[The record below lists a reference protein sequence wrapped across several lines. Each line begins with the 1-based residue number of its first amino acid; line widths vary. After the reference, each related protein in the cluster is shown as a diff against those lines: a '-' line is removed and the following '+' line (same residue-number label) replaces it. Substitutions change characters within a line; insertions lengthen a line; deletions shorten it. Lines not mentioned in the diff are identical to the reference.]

1 MDHEATREQLELAA
15 AEPGGLDR
23 LMAGDTAPAQAVAA
37 HLAGCPSCTDELAR
51 LERASSLIRAVVREQ
66 PPADLRDRTLAAVRT
81 AGVQRRPAAA
91 AGPSSMVAPGA
102 AATASPAGP
111 SVSGRGRP
119 ALGWVAAIA
128 AAVVLSVIATSVI
141 VGGRLDERLASESST
156 IEALQKVA
164 IATLQVTAEPDA
176 RRVSLASAGSDRSG
190 DLIFSPSTSELV
202 VIATGLTPPPAGREY
217 RCWVEQ
223 AGERQRVGKMFFS
236 DDLAYWIGPV
246 PAVEGL
252 VAGATFGVSLVDIE
266 GTNPGVED
274 VLGGQL

>member
-23 LMAGDTAPAQAVAA
+23 LMAGDTAAAQAVAA

-81 AGVQRRPAAA
+81 AGVQRHPAVLAGSPVVA
-91 AGPSSMVAPGA
+91 AGAS
-102 AATASPAGP
+102 ATASP
-111 SVSGRGRP
+111 GRSAPRPGRS

-128 AAVVLSVIATSVI
+128 AAVVISVVATSVI
-141 VGGRLDERLASESST
+141 VGGRIDERLASETST
-156 IEALQKVA
+156 IEALQDVA

-176 RRVSLASAGSDRSG
+176 RRVSLASAGSNRSG

-217 RCWVEQ
+217 RCWVEL
-223 AGERQRVGKMFFS
+223 AGDRQRVGKMFFS

-252 VAGATFGVSLVDIE
+252 VAGATFGVSLVDIDAI
-266 GTNPGVED
+266 ED
-274 VLGGQL
+274 VPDRARAARR